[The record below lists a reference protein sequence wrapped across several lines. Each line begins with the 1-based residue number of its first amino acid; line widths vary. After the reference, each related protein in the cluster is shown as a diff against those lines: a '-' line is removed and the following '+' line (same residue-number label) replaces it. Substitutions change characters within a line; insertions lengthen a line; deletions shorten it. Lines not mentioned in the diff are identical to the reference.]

1 MIPKIA
7 IYWGA
12 FDPPQ
17 LAHENIIK
25 EAIIKLGL
33 DKLYIVPSGPHP
45 FKEYKTSTEIRKKIM
60 EIFIDAINSDKV
72 ELCDVFLDGK
82 IKNTTLETD
91 RYFKRM
97 LWFSP
102 YQIFGSDL
110 IDSMWI
116 WDPSGE
122 VAMRLPKIIVKR
134 PWFEIDD
141 SKIANYLTFDPFDD
155 SSVSGLSSTQ
165 VRENIKKNIF
175 TWMNPALVAYI
186 RDNGVYL

>member
-1 MIPKIA
+1 MIQKIA

-17 LAHENIIK
+17 LAHETIIK
-25 EAIIKLGL
+25 EAIHKLWL
-33 DKLYIVPSGPHP
+33 NKLYIVPSWPHA
-45 FKEYKTSTEIRKKIM
+45 FKEFKTSTENRKKIM
-60 EIFIDAINSDKV
+60 EIFVDSIDSDKV

-91 RYFKRM
+91 RYFKEK

-110 IDSMWI
+110 IDSMWL

-134 PWFEIDD
+134 PWFEINVL
-141 SKIANYLTFDPFDD
+141 KIANFIIFDPFADANI
-155 SSVSGLSSTQ
+155 SELSSTQ

-175 TWMNPALVAYI
+175 TWMNPALALYI
-186 RDNGVYL
+186 RENWIYL